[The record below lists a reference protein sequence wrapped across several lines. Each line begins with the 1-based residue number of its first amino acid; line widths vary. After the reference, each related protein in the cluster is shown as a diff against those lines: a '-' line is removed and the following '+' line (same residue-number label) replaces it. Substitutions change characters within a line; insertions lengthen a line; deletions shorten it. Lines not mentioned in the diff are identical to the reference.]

1 MGSTR
6 VGWLILLLSTG
17 AGAAS
22 DSSPLE
28 PETSMMLAFGSMAAA
43 PVLLFGAAQ
52 VGVATQSKQL
62 AWGLSVPGLLV
73 MTLGP
78 SLGDLLC
85 RNFGRAAWQSG
96 LRLIPVFLGALALSS
111 TDSLGRDWLGAGTL
125 VPAGAV
131 LIGIAT
137 GLSWLGLAIWHSI
150 DAGRAPE
157 GR

>member
-6 VGWLILLLSTG
+6 LGWVILLTSTG
-17 AGAAS
+17 AGAAN
-22 DSSPLE
+22 DSSSLE
-28 PETSMMLAFGSMAAA
+28 PESAMVLGFASMAAA

-52 VGVATQSKQL
+52 VGIATRSKEL

-85 RNFGRAAWQSG
+85 GNFGRAARQSG
-96 LRLIPVFLGALALSS
+96 LRLIPVALGALALSS
-111 TDSLGRDWLGAGTL
+111 TDSLGRGWLGGTVL
-125 VPAGAV
+125 PAGAV

-137 GLSWLGLAIWHSI
+137 GLSWLGLSIWHSI
-150 DAGRAPE
+150 DAAHAPE
-157 GR
+157 RR